1 MNSGRLY
8 RKICTRE
15 VVSELELVWV
25 LVVVPVWV
33 LVVTDLVLGSA
44 EVLVLGSVEVLVLEM
59 FELV

>member
-15 VVSELELVWV
+15 GVSELELVLESV
-25 LVVVPVWV
+25 
-33 LVVTDLVLGSA
+33 
-44 EVLVLGSVEVLVLEM
+44 EVLVLGSVVELVLVLEM